1 MGTVLV
7 NQGGNPWTFA
17 ATGGAGV
24 LPITIA
30 RYDFIPRIVR
40 FEPDATSVA
49 GLVAVIQDVQGR
61 EVYREVLAGAYFEPL
76 EQKPSA
82 KQKWI
87 GYYNPA
93 VVPGPPANTANSTD
107 PGISLTVLTS
117 GILYIY
123 F

>member
-17 ATGGAGV
+17 AIGGSGV

-30 RYDFIPRIVR
+30 RYDFIPNIIR

-49 GLVAVIQDVQGR
+49 GLCAVIQDVQGR
-61 EVYREVLAGAYFEPL
+61 EVYREVLAGAYFEAV
-76 EQKPSA
+76 EQSPRG

-117 GILYIY
+117 GILYLY